1 MTMPSKEPSR
11 ATIFK
16 IIING
21 YV

>member
-1 MTMPSKEPSR
+1 MTMPSKEPSK

-16 IIING
+16 IIIDG